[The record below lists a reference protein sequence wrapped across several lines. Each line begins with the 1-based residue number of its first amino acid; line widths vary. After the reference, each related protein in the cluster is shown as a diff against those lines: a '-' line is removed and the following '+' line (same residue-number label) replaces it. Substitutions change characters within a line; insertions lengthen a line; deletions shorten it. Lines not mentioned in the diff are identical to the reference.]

1 MTQKLGIG
9 KVLAIQA
16 LSASY
21 GKLPNALAR
30 ARNEKVACS
39 SQVTSSTKTAV
50 FTTKTAVFLTFWGC
64 LNGPQIG
71 LALIWRYFFEGFKFL
86 KNRDFEKRDFPN
98 FFEVNYFWRKIDA
111 TGQGKLIIPKT
122 RRILNFF
129 DRFWFNDNM
138 TILDETTTF
147 QKIPK
152 VAERTMIWRYFLRWE
167 AAFGA
172 STIKQSRVRR

>member
-21 GKLPNALAR
+21 EKLPNALAR

-39 SQVTSSTKTAV
+39 SQVTSSIKTAV
-50 FTTKTAVFLTFWGC
+50 FIMKTAVFLTFWGG
-64 LNGPQIG
+64 LKDPQNG

-86 KNRDFEKRDFPN
+86 KKWDFEKPDFPN
-98 FFEVNYFWRKIDA
+98 FFEVIYFWRKIDA
-111 TGQGKLIIPKT
+111 TRRGKLIIPQT

-129 DRFWFNDNM
+129 GCFWFNDNM

-152 VAERTMIWRYFLRWE
+152 VTERTIIWRYFLRW
-167 AAFGA
+167 
-172 STIKQSRVRR
+172 